1 MKGTSNNRKR
11 FQVFEIGIL
20 QATIIAV
27 MLPLID
33 SNYHLVIAQINNTG
47 MDNTNSS
54 LFSQPKQVIGGEPS
68 LDSNNFSLE
77 GTITSG
83 ADGSPVQRGGIA
95 SNQSESSLT
104 RSNTSQDIIRGGEWR
119 IDVVNENVEYFK
131 SNMTMS
137 RSDGT
142 DMHDHQIEFKS
153 EDPEIMLLPNNSA
166 VISPSP
172 ETVEIAALDPGSGSD
187 KNATSISQTDD
198 SIIFSGIVDI
208 ITNGVIEWRGVPT
221 FVSIFNGSAINMK
234 LDANITNNHFS
245 DEPISGLVKSIKPIN
260 VIQNGTGP

>member
-1 MKGTSNNRKR
+1 MKGTSNSRKR
-11 FQVFEIGIL
+11 FQVFEIGLL
-20 QATIIAV
+20 QATLIAI

-33 SNYHLVIAQINNTG
+33 INYHLVIAQTNNTG

-54 LFSQPKQVIGGEPS
+54 LLSQPE
-68 LDSNNFSLE
+68 DSNNFSLE

-83 ADGSPVQRGGIA
+83 AGGSSVQKGGIA

-119 IDVVNENVEYFK
+119 IDVVNENVEYFN

-153 EDPEIMLLPNNSA
+153 DDPEILLFPNNTA
-166 VISPSP
+166 VISPNP
-172 ETVEIAALDPGSGSD
+172 APVEIAALNSSGSD
-187 KNATSISQTDD
+187 KNITSVSRTDD
-198 SIIFSGIVDI
+198 TIIFSGVADI

-221 FVSIFNGSAINMK
+221 SVSIFNGNSINM
-234 LDANITNNHFS
+234 
-245 DEPISGLVKSIKPIN
+245 
-260 VIQNGTGP
+260 

>member
-11 FQVFEIGIL
+11 FQFFKIGIL
-20 QATIIAV
+20 QATLIAV

-33 SNYHLVIAQINNTG
+33 SNYLLVIAQTNNTG
-47 MDNTNSS
+47 IDNTNSS
-54 LFSQPKQVIGGEPS
+54 LFSQPEQVIGGKPS

-77 GTITSG
+77 GTITSA
-83 ADGSPVQRGGIA
+83 ADGSPVQKGGIA

-104 RSNTSQDIIRGGEWR
+104 KSNESNNIRGGEWR
-119 IDVVNENVEYFK
+119 IDVVNENVERFK

-137 RSDGT
+137 RSDGSDT
-142 DMHDHQIEFKS
+142 HDHQIEFKS
-153 EDPEIMLLPNNSA
+153 DDPEIMLLPNNTA

-172 ETVEIAALDPGSGSD
+172 GTVEIAALDHESGSD
-187 KNATSISQTDD
+187 KNVTSISQTDD
-198 SIIFSGIVDI
+198 SIIFSGVADI

-221 FVSIFNGSAINMK
+221 TVSIFNSSAINLK

-245 DEPISGLVKSIKPIN
+245 DEPIYGLVKSIKPIN